1 MAISDR
7 SIFFAKSRVCGGD
20 LGKIRHLYG
29 AVREGGWFVDGL
41 AASVSV
47 FEVRLPKGLC
57 N

>member
-20 LGKIRHLYG
+20 LGKIGHLYG

-47 FEVRLPKGLC
+47 FEVRVAKRFM
-57 N
+57 